1 MKRQIRIA
9 PSILAAD
16 FGNMREEVRA
26 VISAGAEILHVDVM
40 DGHFVPNLTLGPA
53 MIQALRES
61 VQIPFDVHLM
71 VEEPDHL
78 IPAFLKAM
86 GEVEGS
92 FLTVHQE
99 ACHDLPGTIRLIREL
114 SPRTRVGVS
123 IKPGTSVSALEGIE
137 DMTDLVLLMTV
148 EPGFGGQGLIP
159 ECLDKIPEVR
169 ELFRKAGKDVLIEL
183 DGGVKLSNL
192 ELCSGADLLVMGSAV
207 FKAGDPD
214 TAMENMK
221 KVNQRI
227 HELSVETE

>member
-99 ACHDLPGTIRLIREL
+99 DNLIAALGVVGMQVALLQKVVFQLVQGGVEVGTVGIVEVAANGLAQFNVG
-114 SPRTRVGVS
+114 RVVGCDALCPYVENVCQNKQQYDDVS
-123 IKPGTSVSALEGIE
+123 IAWH
-137 DMTDLVLLMTV
+137 
-148 EPGFGGQGLIP
+148 
-159 ECLDKIPEVR
+159 
-169 ELFRKAGKDVLIEL
+169 
-183 DGGVKLSNL
+183 GV
-192 ELCSGADLLVMGSAV
+192 
-207 FKAGDPD
+207 
-214 TAMENMK
+214 
-221 KVNQRI
+221 
-227 HELSVETE
+227 